1 MIYMDCLKYGK
12 GLLLASLIPTSL
24 LILLTC
30 SLPPD
35 AKCWAFH
42 LIVAV
47 GSLLVLSSKLLWL
60 RVLIIASFII
70 KFALVESLD
79 ERAGSMPVVSM
90 LYAFILL

>member
-1 MIYMDCLKYGK
+1 MDCLKYGK

-30 SLPPD
+30 SLAPD
-35 AKCWAFH
+35 TKCWTFH

-47 GSLLVLSSKLLWL
+47 GCLLVLASKLMWL
-60 RVLIIASFII
+60 RLLIIASFLL
-70 KFALVESLD
+70 KFAVVESLD
-79 ERAGSMPVVSM
+79 ERAGSMPMVSM